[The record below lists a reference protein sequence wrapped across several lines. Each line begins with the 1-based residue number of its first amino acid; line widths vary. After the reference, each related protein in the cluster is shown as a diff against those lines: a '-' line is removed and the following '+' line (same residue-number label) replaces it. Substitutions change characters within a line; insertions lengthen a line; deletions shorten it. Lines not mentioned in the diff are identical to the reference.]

1 MTTSRTKLATHLT
14 LAITAAV
21 IARKTPAG
29 SKKRAF
35 FDELSAAIT
44 ANGVARWLTAGE
56 DK

>member
-1 MTTSRTKLATHLT
+1 MTTIRTKLATHLT

-21 IARKTPAG
+21 IARKAPAG

>member
-1 MTTSRTKLATHLT
+1 MSTNRTKLATHIT